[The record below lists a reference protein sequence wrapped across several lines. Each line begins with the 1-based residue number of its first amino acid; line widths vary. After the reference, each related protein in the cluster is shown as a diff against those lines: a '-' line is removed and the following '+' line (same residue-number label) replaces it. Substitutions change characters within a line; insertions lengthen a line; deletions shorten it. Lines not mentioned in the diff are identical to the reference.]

1 MSCRNCQCK
10 NCKKPKKVK
19 EVSKEEQKEFLNRSA
34 TLSYAIGSLWKR
46 IGKDFAKS
54 AELIKK

>member
-10 NCKKPKKVK
+10 NCKPKKVK
-19 EVSKEEQKEFLNRSA
+19 EISKEKTAEMLRHDA

-46 IGKDFAKS
+46 IGRDFEKVADN
-54 AELIKK
+54 IKK

>member
-19 EVSKEEQKEFLNRSA
+19 EVSKEEQKEFLHRSA

-46 IGKDFAKS
+46 IAKDWEKVAR
-54 AELIKK
+54 EIK